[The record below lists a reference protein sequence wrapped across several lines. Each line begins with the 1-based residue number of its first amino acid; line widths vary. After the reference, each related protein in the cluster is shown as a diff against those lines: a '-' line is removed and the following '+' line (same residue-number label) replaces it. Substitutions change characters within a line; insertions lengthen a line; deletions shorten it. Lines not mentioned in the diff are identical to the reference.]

1 MIDAPGI
8 RQSLPS
14 RLFDIANYLFLA
26 LLGVATIGPF
36 LYLLVGSLT
45 EATAYRAV
53 GVTLNPANW
62 TLDSYAILLGG
73 GSRIYQGL
81 KNSFFLTIVGTILSL
96 AVTGALAYGLSK
108 REIPG
113 HRALIVFVFFTMLFG
128 GGMVPFYLVVKGLG
142 LVNTLWSLILP
153 FLVNTWYLFLMMR
166 FFEELPSELDD
177 AARID
182 GCSEFDIFWR
192 IALPLSKPVL
202 ATVGLFYAVSYWNDW
217 FWATVFL
224 TDTTLLPLQV
234 VLRGILSQLL
244 QVLDPQTATEMAQQQ
259 QQQAALP
266 PVEVLRMAAI
276 IVTILPITLV
286 YPFLQRYF
294 VKGVMVGAI
303 KG

>member
-1 MIDAPGI
+1 MIEARGI
-8 RQSLPS
+8 RQSFGS
-14 RLFDIANYLFLA
+14 RLFDIANYTFLA
-26 LLGVATIGPF
+26 LLAVATIGPF
-36 LYLLVGSLT
+36 LYLVAGSLT
-45 EATAYRAV
+45 DSTAYRV
-53 GVTLNPANW
+53 GGATLNPAHW

-81 KNSFFLTIVGTILSL
+81 KNSFILTLGGTLLSL
-96 AVTGALAYGLSK
+96 ATTAALAYGLSK

-113 HRALIVFVFFTMLFG
+113 HRLLIFFVFFTMLFG
-128 GGMVPFYLVVKGLG
+128 GGMVPFYLVVKGLN

-153 FLVNTWYLFLMMR
+153 FLVNAWYLFLMMR

-182 GCSEFDIFWR
+182 GCSELDIFWR
-192 IALPLSKPVL
+192 IALPLSKPAL
-202 ATVGLFYAVSYWNDW
+202 ATVGLFYAVGYWNDW

-224 TDTTLLPLQV
+224 TDHGLLPLQV
-234 VLRGILSQLL
+234 VLRGILSQML
-244 QVLDPQTATEMAQQQ
+244 QVLDPQTAAEMAQQ

-266 PVEVLRMAAI
+266 PVEVLRMGAI
-276 IVTILPITLV
+276 VVTILPITLI

-294 VKGVMVGAI
+294 VKGVMVGAV